1 MEIQTISTEELNSLK
16 DEYLQDLD
24 NFTHKLDDIEK
35 IIDEKITNT
44 VKELY
49 KCYIILKFN
58 TEKRID
64 KINNLLKEKNL

>member
-1 MEIQTISTEELNSLK
+1 MEKISLEELKSLK
-16 DEYLQDLD
+16 DEYLQDLY

-49 KCYIILKFN
+49 KCYIILKN
-58 TEKRID
+58 NAEKKID
-64 KINNLLKEKNL
+64 EINDLLKEKFKN